1 MSGKE
6 AWIAQQYELQAAQV
20 IKNLESRHFEA
31 YFCKN
36 REEAAAKAL
45 SLIPSGSVVSWGG
58 SVTVQE
64 IGLIDKVYEAGFK
77 VIDRDKAKSP
87 EERAELM
94 RQALLCDTFLAGV
107 NAIAE
112 EGILVNID
120 GVGNRVAATIFGPK
134 SVILVAGINKVRK
147 TLEDARSRAR
157 TYAAPANAQ
166 RVGAKNTPCA
176 LTGTCGNCK
185 SADSICTFIVE
196 TRLCKPAKRIK
207 VILVGENLGF

>member
-1 MSGKE
+1 MREKDG
-6 AWIAQQYELQAAQV
+6 WITQQYGLLGAQV

-31 YFCKN
+31 YYCKD
-36 REEAAAKAL
+36 RDEAAVKAL
-45 SLIPSGSVVSWGG
+45 SLIPAGALVSWGG
-58 SVTVQE
+58 SVTLRE
-64 IGLIDKVYEAGFK
+64 TGIIDRVYEAGFK

-87 EERAELM
+87 EEKFELG
-94 RQALLCDTFLAGV
+94 RQALLCDCFLAGI

-120 GVGNRVAATIFGPK
+120 GLGNRVAATIYGPK
-134 SVILVAGINKVRK
+134 SVILVAGMNKVRK

-157 TYAAPANAQ
+157 CYAAPVNVQ

-176 LTGTCGNCK
+176 LTGSCGNCK
-185 SADSICTFIVE
+185 STESICTFIAE